1 MGGAF
6 KGDRGSLGHI
16 TEVECAQIRPP
27 IGRVKCLDAGPISAE
42 KAARQDDPEGYKV
55 LTPRN
60 PRRNFETRTENMV
73 GRLEGKVAIVTGG
86 GHGFGLGIVQKFVK
100 EGAKVVIFDINK
112 ELGEKA
118 ASANKGCKFVQGD
131 VSLKKDWEKAL
142 DTAVKD
148 FGKCDIVVNNAGI
161 LIVKVCMLRL
171 DDVNVNS

>member
-1 MGGAF
+1 
-6 KGDRGSLGHI
+6 
-16 TEVECAQIRPP
+16 
-27 IGRVKCLDAGPISAE
+27 
-42 KAARQDDPEGYKV
+42 
-55 LTPRN
+55 
-60 PRRNFETRTENMV
+60 MV

-131 VSLKKDWEKAL
+131 VSVKKDWEKAL
-142 DTAVKD
+142 DAAVQD

-161 LIVKVCMLRL
+161 LIVKVCTSQL
-171 DDVNVNS
+171 DGVNGNS